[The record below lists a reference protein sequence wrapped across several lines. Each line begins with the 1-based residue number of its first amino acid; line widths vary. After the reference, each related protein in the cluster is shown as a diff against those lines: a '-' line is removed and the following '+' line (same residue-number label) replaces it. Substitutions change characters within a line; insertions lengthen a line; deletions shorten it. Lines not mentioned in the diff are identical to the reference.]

1 MRGSGVFMCTCA
13 IVKDCAEYLGLGGA
27 KQKPCTATEY
37 RNQEVGR
44 GVGMRTQVSC
54 ISRNLERALDLLTK
68 LNWACVC

>member
-1 MRGSGVFMCTCA
+1 MCTCA